1 MCRFMKQMLF
11 YFVLSLLTGC
21 SSLITQFGTDKDDM
35 YECGPPVK
43 VKQFYSGT
51 SCNILHAKAVINGT
65 TGMDDPGRAIE
76 VCIFPFYYVFE
87 FPLSLV
93 MDTVLLP
100 LTICKQIIY
109 GDLTID

>member
-1 MCRFMKQMLF
+1 MKKALCF
-11 YFVLSLLTGC
+11 ILLSLFTGC

-43 VKQFYSGT
+43 VKQIYSGT
-51 SCNILHAKAVINGT
+51 ACNILHAKAVINGT

-100 LTICKQIIY
+100 MTICKQIIY